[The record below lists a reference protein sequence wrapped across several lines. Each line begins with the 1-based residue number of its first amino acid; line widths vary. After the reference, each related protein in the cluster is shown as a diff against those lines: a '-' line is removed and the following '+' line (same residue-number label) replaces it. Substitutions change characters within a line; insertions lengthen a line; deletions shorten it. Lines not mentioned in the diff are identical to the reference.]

1 MYVHACYIDG
11 VGDISEI
18 QDYMNY
24 KPNNTIGL
32 KCDLLKT
39 MYRTFEMEPKVK
51 VVFREADGFWYLVSY
66 L

>member
-1 MYVHACYIDG
+1 MNICLLKDG
-11 VGDISEI
+11 VVDMSEI

-39 MYRTFEMEPKVK
+39 FKMEPKVK
-51 VVFREADGFWYLVSY
+51 VVFREADGSQYLVSY

>member
-1 MYVHACYIDG
+1 
-11 VGDISEI
+11 
-18 QDYMNY
+18 MNY

-32 KCDLLKT
+32 EDDLLKT
-39 MYRTFEMEPKVK
+39 IYRTFKMESKVK

>member
-1 MYVHACYIDG
+1 MYACLDG
-11 VGDISEI
+11 VGDMSEI

-24 KPNNTIGL
+24 KPHNTIGL
-32 KCDLLKT
+32 EDDLLKT
-39 MYRTFEMEPKVK
+39 IYRTFKMESKVK